1 MRVFSEHVFPA
12 LSRNAAGPACVAA
25 RAAAALV
32 CIGDAHA
39 DDADDADDTDGLGQE
54 TGSPF
59 EAGVSAEALRLL
71 DVCLLRRDVRIA
83 AAFAAAARAAAEAR
97 RRPGATASF
106 FPRADA
112 ICRNETKRNFWDGV
126 ASRVAAIATSAFG
139 ADDAFALQK
148 KDVAT
153 RARLASLCFGAARS
167 LLETEDDVENA
178 HDGVDV
184 ANSKRRDVLVPA
196 LRALASANRD
206 AGDASRGTE
215 TSLNNVFQRSLLDAS
230 DVALAEAML
239 RDEDWRLV
247 ASAEAAA
254 RAVTAV
260 TAVTAERRAAE
271 SERERATRVRK
282 KSYAPSP
289 RAWTARTISSGRA
302 VHARGDGG
310 DAPRDGRLVAA
321 FRRRRRGGH
330 PRRRPWREPREPGG
344 GGLRDARRGG
354 RASARRRGRRVG
366 RKRRYARC
374 ARRRL
379 AGGGDGGN
387 EHANSRSDEGKRR
400 FRRAADADVF
410 ENRGRAGTEA
420 RNVDDGD
427 ASSFA
432 GK

>member
-1 MRVFSEHVFPA
+1 M
-12 LSRNAAGPACVAA
+12 
-25 RAAAALV
+25 
-32 CIGDAHA
+32 
-39 DDADDADDTDGLGQE
+39 
-54 TGSPF
+54 
-59 EAGVSAEALRLL
+59 
-71 DVCLLRRDVRIA
+71 CLLRRDARIA

-139 ADDAFALQK
+139 AEDAFALQK

-178 HDGVDV
+178 RDGVDV

-206 AGDASRGTE
+206 ACDASRGTE

-239 RDEDWRLV
+239 LDEDWRLV

-271 SERERATRVRK
+271 SEHERATRVRK
-282 KSYAPSP
+282 KSYAPSMPAATAAMRRAMGVSSRLSVVAAAEDTRGGDLGESPASPAEVDFATLVGEAAP
-289 RAWTARTISSGRA
+289 RHDAGDAASDG
-302 VHARGDGG
+302 RGDT
-310 DAPRDGRLVAA
+310 
-321 FRRRRRGGH
+321 
-330 PRRRPWREPREPGG
+330 
-344 GGLRDARRGG
+344 RDAR
-354 RASARRRGRRVG
+354 
-366 RKRRYARC
+366 
-374 ARRRL
+374 
-379 AGGGDGGN
+379 
-387 EHANSRSDEGKRR
+387 DEGSPAAETAGTNTRT
-400 FRRAADADVF
+400 RAATKEKEDFDAPPTPTSSKTADAP
-410 ENRGRAGTEA
+410 ERKPGTSTTATRLPSQANKEKM
-420 RNVDDGD
+420 
-427 ASSFA
+427 SSKMFSA
-432 GK
+432 MPSAPKMPSLLSVKNPFGK